1 MQGGPALSCRR
12 YVRPS
17 LALIPAL
24 SHSDKSRNPFATE
37 LRGSQRYRSPY
48 IDKCKCRGKPSTM
61 IGESSAWMSGWM

>member
-24 SHSDKSRNPFATE
+24 P
-37 LRGSQRYRSPY
+37 QPY

>member
-1 MQGGPALSCRR
+1 MQGGPALPCRR

-37 LRGSQRYRSPY
+37 LRGSQRYRSPTS
-48 IDKCKCRGKPSTM
+48 INANAVVSRLP
-61 IGESSAWMSGWM
+61 

>member
-24 SHSDKSRNPFATE
+24 SYSDKSRNPFATE
-37 LRGSQRYRSPY
+37 LRGSQRYRSPTS
-48 IDKCKCRGKPSTM
+48 KGANAVASRLP
-61 IGESSAWMSGWM
+61 